1 MERRPPCAG
10 VVPSSGAYDRKAW
23 ETPKRC
29 SGPAT
34 RPWTTAVTP
43 AQPSTVHAVNRKSP
57 RAPHA
62 QAKVAFTTAVEKNQ
76 KTCASVMEI
85 AGLPWAHGLLLLC
98 VGVLPANS
106 METVM
111 AEQNR
116 SSEGKDKKEK
126 SSSQESA
133 QKKDNDRN
141 QGSQEKKSDKSSSGS
156 SGGKSDKSR

>member
-1 MERRPPCAG
+1 
-10 VVPSSGAYDRKAW
+10 
-23 ETPKRC
+23 
-29 SGPAT
+29 
-34 RPWTTAVTP
+34 
-43 AQPSTVHAVNRKSP
+43 
-57 RAPHA
+57 
-62 QAKVAFTTAVEKNQ
+62 
-76 KTCASVMEI
+76 MEI